1 MRGLKPDNLVAQIKH
16 GDLKISSV
24 TYDTGPRRVVFIVDT
39 GRDLSRDAKK
49 AEVEVVSYI
58 VSRAPADT
66 SFGLITSRG
75 AKSEVRLGM
84 PREQLAAELAHLL
97 ERSESGSSNDEEGAL
112 DAVMEGVGWF
122 GNALPGDSI
131 LLMSSEIESNRRT
144 KYAIVAKALADHH
157 IRLFSFLLG
166 PMVMGTVYNEFRTN
180 YRGGLSS
187 SSTVVANQENL
198 SALTWN
204 SGGYMVVEN
213 TEQPWKEYKLT
224 EAHLDELRR
233 EGWQMY
239 GAAAEFYIVRLVPVA
254 QSVHD
259 KQWTLELADSV
270 HQRFPQAKALYPR
283 ELSFCEASK
292 P

>member
-1 MRGLKPDNLVAQIKH
+1 
-16 GDLKISSV
+16 
-24 TYDTGPRRVVFIVDT
+24 VDA

-49 AEVEVVSYI
+49 AQAQVVSYI
-58 VSRAPADT
+58 VSRAPVDT
-66 SFGLITSRG
+66 SFGLIASRG

-97 ERSESGSSNDEEGAL
+97 ERSDSGSGNDEEGAL

-131 LLMSSEIESNRRT
+131 VLMSSEIESNRRT

-166 PMVMGTVYNEFRTN
+166 PMMMGTVYNDMRTD
-180 YRGGLSS
+180 YQGRLSS

-213 TEQPWKEYKLT
+213 TEQPGKEYKLT
-224 EAHLDELRR
+224 DAHLDKLRR

-239 GAAAEFYIVRLVPVA
+239 GAAAEFYRIRLVPVA
-254 QSVHD
+254 RSVHD

-270 HQRFPQAKALYPR
+270 RSRFPQAKALYPR
-283 ELSFCEASK
+283 ELSFCEAPK

>member
-1 MRGLKPDNLVAQIKH
+1 M
-16 GDLKISSV
+16 
-24 TYDTGPRRVVFIVDT
+24 
-39 GRDLSRDAKK
+39 
-49 AEVEVVSYI
+49 VSYI
-58 VSRAPADT
+58 VSRAPVDT
-66 SFGLITSRG
+66 SFGLIASRG

-97 ERSESGSSNDEEGAL
+97 ERSDSGSGNDEEGAL

-131 LLMSSEIESNRRT
+131 VLMSSEIESNRRT

-166 PMVMGTVYNEFRTN
+166 PMMMGTVYNDMRTD
-180 YRGGLSS
+180 YQGRLSS

-213 TEQPWKEYKLT
+213 TEQPGKEYKLT
-224 EAHLDELRR
+224 DAHLDKLRR

-239 GAAAEFYIVRLVPVA
+239 GAAAEFYRIRLVPVA
-254 QSVHD
+254 RSVHD

-270 HQRFPQAKALYPR
+270 RSRFPQAKALCPR
-283 ELSFCEASK
+283 ELSFCEAPK